1 MAGGPIA
8 VMVHYLLVP
17 HVVCEHGELVEVTHP
32 AARTSAAVQHSQ
44 VPTAS
49 PDGGELFGFDHHH
62 CTMAA
67 TGRVLAALHGPAACL
82 FVRVSVPRALPAV
95 LRSSRDSGP
104 SLLALA
110 PKTSPPLA

>member
-1 MAGGPIA
+1 MAGGPIV
-8 VMVHYLLVP
+8 VMAHYLLVP
-17 HVVCEHGELVEVTHP
+17 HTVCEHGELVDVTHP
-32 AARTSAAVQHSQ
+32 AAHTPAAVQHSR

-49 PDGGELFGFDHHH
+49 RDGGELFGFDHHH

-67 TGRVLAALHGPAACL
+67 TGRVLAALHGPATSL
-82 FVRVSVPRALPAV
+82 FARVSAPHALPAV
-95 LRSSRDSGP
+95 LRSTRGSGP